1 MKDLNENELRKVD
14 GGSTN
19 PTYYLKDNYDGITYS
34 GAFFWVLSVVFLVFV
49 K

>member
-34 GAFFWVLSVVFLVFV
+34 GAFFLGFICGFFGLR
-49 K
+49 